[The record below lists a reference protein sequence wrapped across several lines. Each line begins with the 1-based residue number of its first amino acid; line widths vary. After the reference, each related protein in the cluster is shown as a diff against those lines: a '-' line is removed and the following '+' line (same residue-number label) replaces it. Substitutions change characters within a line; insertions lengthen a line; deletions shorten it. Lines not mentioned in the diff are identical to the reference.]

1 MFEYIN
7 ISYTYLMREKRR
19 EEIENS
25 KFCLFKSN

>member
-19 EEIENS
+19 EEMENS
-25 KFCLFKSN
+25 KFLFKSN